1 MCAHECPAHVNVPQ
15 LMLEVKAAHVAEHG
29 LSRSDWVLARTESF
43 AAVGSQFAALV
54 NAALGSQAVR
64 WLLEKFFGVSRRRGL
79 PRFAPRSFLQRAT
92 RRGWTRF
99 PRSRRPRVA
108 YFVDVFANYND
119 PLIAEAAVQ
128 VLRHNGFD
136 VYVPPHQLGCGMAPL
151 AQGDVET
158 ARETVQ
164 TNMRLLAEWAREA
177 EGPIVCSEPTAALML
192 RQDMLRLIDD
202 PDAQAVAERT
212 VELTSFLWDL
222 YQGGRLRTDFQ
233 PLDMSIGHHVPC
245 HLKALGGPAAAP
257 GLLAL
262 IPRLRVHTIDVS
274 CSGMAG
280 TFGLKAENY
289 EVSLQAGRPM
299 LEELARPRVLF
310 GSTECSTCRLQME
323 DGGRKRTLHP
333 VQYLALAYGL
343 MPELVQ
349 KLKEPVGELVL

>member
-1 MCAHECPAHVNVPQ
+1 
-15 LMLEVKAAHVAEHG
+15 
-29 LSRSDWVLARTESF
+29 
-43 AAVGSQFAALV
+43 
-54 NAALGSQAVR
+54 
-64 WLLEKFFGVSRRRGL
+64 
-79 PRFAPRSFLQRAT
+79 
-92 RRGWTRF
+92 
-99 PRSRRPRVA
+99 
-108 YFVDVFANYND
+108 
-119 PLIAEAAVQ
+119 
-128 VLRHNGFD
+128 
-136 VYVPPHQLGCGMAPL
+136 MAPL

-164 TNMRLLAEWAREA
+164 TNLHLLAEWAREA

-245 HLKALGGPAAAP
+245 HLKALGRPAAAP
-257 GLLAL
+257 SLLAL